1 MKNIAFII
9 YRGWAY
15 KIFSNI
21 LKKNINDK
29 IILITNKNAEFETK
43 KLKIKNFVINAND
56 NKKIYEILKNN
67 QIDIVFIYGW
77 SWIIGN
83 KIINKFLCIC
93 LHPSKLPLFRGG
105 SPIQNQILRGIN
117 KSAVS
122 IFKMNKYI
130 DRGDIFMQKKLSL
143 KGNMKKIL
151 SEISNIGF
159 KITLKLLEKF
169 KKNKLKFFKQR
180 GKNSYFKRRN
190 SKDNIISVEGLKK
203 ISYSELSDYVRCL
216 QDPYPGFKVF
226 LKNKTIKIIKI
237 KKYKKTIGLNLLKK
251 EKNKYLELKD
261 SCVKVIKSKTI
272 KFIA

>member
-43 KLKIKNFVINAND
+43 KLKMKNFVITPND

-77 SWIIGN
+77 SWIISN
-83 KIINKFLCIC
+83 KIIDKFLCIC

-130 DRGDIFMQKKLSL
+130 DRGDIFMQKELSL
-143 KGNMKKIL
+143 KGDMKKIL
-151 SEISNIGF
+151 FQISIIGF

-169 KKNKLKFFKQR
+169 KKNKIKFFKQK
-180 GKNSYFKRRN
+180 GKQSFFKRRTG
-190 SKDNIISVEGLKK
+190 KDNIISVKELKK
-203 ISYSELSDYVRCL
+203 ISYSKFSDYVRCL
-216 QDPYPGFKVF
+216 QDPYPGFKVVS
-226 LKNKTIKIIKI
+226 KDKTIKIIKI
-237 KKYKKTIGLNLLKK
+237 KKYKKDLGLNLKKK
-251 EKNKYLELKD
+251 EKDKYLELKD
-261 SCVKVIKSKTI
+261 ACAKVIKSKTI

>member
-43 KLKIKNFVINAND
+43 KLKIKNFVISVND

-77 SWIIGN
+77 SWIISS

-130 DRGDIFMQKKLSL
+130 DRGDIFMQKKISL
-143 KGNMKKIL
+143 KGSMKKIL

-180 GKNSYFKRRN
+180 GKNSFFKRRN
-190 SKDNIISVEGLKK
+190 SKDNIMPVEGLKK
-203 ISYSELSDYVRCL
+203 ISYSKLSDYVRCL

-226 LKNKTIKIIKI
+226 LKDKTIKIIKI
-237 KKYKKTIGLNLLKK
+237 KKYKKAKSLNLLKK
-251 EKNKYLELKD
+251 DKNKYLELKD